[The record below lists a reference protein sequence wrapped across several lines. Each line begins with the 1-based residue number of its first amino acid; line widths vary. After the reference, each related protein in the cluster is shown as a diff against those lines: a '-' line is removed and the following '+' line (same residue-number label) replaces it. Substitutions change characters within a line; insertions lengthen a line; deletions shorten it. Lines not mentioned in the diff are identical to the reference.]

1 MSHICEGFFALRAQN
16 DCNKMHEQ
24 AKYFIAFNQFHEKIG
39 PARIKKLL
47 NYFGNLKDAWQTSES
62 ELINAGLEESSA
74 KEVCAG
80 RLTIDPEKEL
90 EKVINE
96 GLDVITILDE
106 NYPALLKEIYDPPA
120 IIYVK
125 GQIKPEDEKALAIV
139 GTRNPSPYG
148 QQTASFLSG
157 QLAQTGLTIISGL
170 ARGIDTLAHLTALQN
185 NGRTIAVIG
194 SGLDRNSIYPPSNKK
209 LAEQIAEK
217 GAVISEYPLGSFA
230 LKHHFP
236 ARNRVISGLAL
247 GTLIIEAPEKSGALL
262 TARHALEQNREV
274 FAVPGSIF
282 SQNSL
287 GPNNLIKMG
296 AKLVAG
302 PQDIL
307 EELNLK
313 NLTDQ
318 IQIRQIVPES
328 AEEEAILKI
337 VSDEPTHID
346 KIVNET
352 KLDTSTVNATIALM
366 EMKGKIK
373 NLGGMN
379 YVIAR

>member
-1 MSHICEGFFALRAQN
+1 MNNSV
-16 DCNKMHEQ
+16 
-24 AKYFIAFNQFHEKIG
+24 KYFIAFNQFHEKIG
-39 PARIKKLL
+39 PQRIKKLL

-120 IIYVK
+120 IIYVR

-262 TARHALEQNREV
+262 TAKHALEQNREV